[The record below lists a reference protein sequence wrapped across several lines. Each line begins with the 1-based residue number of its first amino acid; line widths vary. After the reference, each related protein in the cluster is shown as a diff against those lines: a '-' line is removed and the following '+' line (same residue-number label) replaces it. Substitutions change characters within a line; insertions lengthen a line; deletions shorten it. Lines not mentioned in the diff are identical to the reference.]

1 MIVDTH
7 AHYDHSKFKIDRE
20 SVLNSLQDSDI
31 GLVLNVGIS
40 VASSEASM
48 RLAERKDFIFFAS
61 GTHPHEASGMTEA
74 GLNKL
79 KALCAHPKCMAVG
92 EIGLDFY
99 HNFSPKDIQRDW
111 FKRQLE
117 LALEVGLPVVIHAR
131 ECDSECFETIKKSGV
146 RKGVIHCY
154 SGSAELAKEYVKL
167 GFHIGVGGVLTYS
180 NSRRLVET
188 CTVLP
193 LDRLVLETD
202 CPYLS
207 PEPFRK
213 DRNDSRLIP
222 FVVEKLARIRKISPE
237 EVREET
243 TKNAKALFKFEIK
256 TN

>member
-1 MIVDTH
+1 
-7 AHYDHSKFKIDRE
+7 
-20 SVLNSLQDSDI
+20 
-31 GLVLNVGIS
+31 
-40 VASSEASM
+40 
-48 RLAERKDFIFFAS
+48 
-61 GTHPHEASGMTEA
+61 MTEE

-92 EIGLDFY
+92 EIGIDFY
-99 HNFSPKDIQRDW
+99 HNFSPKDVQRDW
-111 FKRQLE
+111 FKRQLD
-117 LALEVGLPVVIHAR
+117 LALEVDLPVVIHSR
-131 ECDSECFETIKKSGV
+131 EADKECFEAIKKSGV

-188 CTVLP
+188 CALLP
-193 LDRLVLETD
+193 MERLVLETD

-213 DRNDSRLIP
+213 DRNDSRLLP
-222 FVVEKLARIRKISPE
+222 FVVEKLARVRKISPE

-243 TKNAKALFKFEIK
+243 TKNAKALFRFESK
-256 TN
+256 PMAN